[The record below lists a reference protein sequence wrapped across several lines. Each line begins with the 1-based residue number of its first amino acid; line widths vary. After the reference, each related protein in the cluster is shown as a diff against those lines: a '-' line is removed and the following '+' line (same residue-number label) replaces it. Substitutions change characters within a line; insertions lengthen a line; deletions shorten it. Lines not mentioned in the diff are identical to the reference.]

1 LPAELTQVAKTI
13 GDWSN
18 VTASAAPL
26 FRSAV
31 IPLGFSSEKLNI
43 NPGANPV
50 YDTPGP
56 CVLVGDI
63 IN

>member
-1 LPAELTQVAKTI
+1 M
-13 GDWSN
+13 
-18 VTASAAPL
+18 TASAAPL
-26 FRSAV
+26 FRLAV
-31 IPLGFSSEKLNI
+31 VSLGLSSEKLNI

-56 CVLVGDI
+56 GVLVGDI